1 MIVFDPIT
9 WTISLPPGESP
20 IARQFDN
27 LTRSI
32 TVTGVPEGWD
42 WTLLVQAS
50 GKLDIIDLEPVEGGV
65 GVTLTAQMLSLAGFY
80 TIQLRGTQGDLVRH
94 TNVLQGIMI
103 PASLSGSATWP
114 TVPSAV
120 EQVLQQMEELNQHPP
135 YPGDGGYWMVWDLD
149 THAYVESQLPLP
161 PVAVGPSGTVTV
173 GETITG
179 QPGTP
184 ASVVNTGTESAAVLN
199 FTIPQGQQ
207 GNPGAAATVEVGE
220 TVTGDPGTE
229 ASVENVGTS
238 SAAVLRF
245 TIPAG
250 ATGATP
256 DISVEVAGLPG
267 GSEPTVSVS
276 GTPEAP
282 VIYLGIPAGKQGD
295 PGNPGQTP
303 NIEIGSVETLPAGS
317 SVTASITGQTPNL
330 VLNLGIPVGREGA
343 PGTDG
348 VSPEVD
354 IQSTDT
360 GTRVTITD
368 KDGQKEFEVLN
379 GKDGEP
385 GKNGD
390 PGEDGH
396 AATISITET
405 ETVAPDSPAAMVE
418 LPGST
423 PLARLYKAQVPRGQ
437 TGAGLPPTDTAQ
449 DGYIPTFRDGNIV
462 WEPPAGGS
470 GGPDFLADFTVE
482 EAVAQYVVSTDI
494 DPSDYSFFIVHIFDG
509 PSDVVRLKIASGG
522 KCTSP
527 KIYGGGGTHQ
537 IAFVFMDIDNNNPT
551 WLMHGGVK
559 TVYGTN
565 TITSWDG
572 ATYLNGSS
580 SFPQGL
586 QLVATSELP
595 AGMKCRIKGWK

>member
-1 MIVFDPIT
+1 MIVFDPIK
-9 WTISLPPGESP
+9 WTISLPPGESV
-20 IARQFDN
+20 IARQYDN

-32 TVTGVPEGWD
+32 TVTGVPDGWN

-65 GVTLTAQMLSLAGFY
+65 GVALTAQMLALSGFY

-94 TNVLQGIMI
+94 TNVLQVLV
-103 PASLSGSATWP
+103 PKSLSGSATWP

-120 EQVLQQMEELNQHPP
+120 EQVLQQTAELNQHPP
-135 YPGDGGYWMVWDLD
+135 YPGDNGYWMVWDLD

-161 PVAVGPSGTVTV
+161 PVAEG
-173 GETITG
+173 
-179 QPGTP
+179 
-184 ASVVNTGTESAAVLN
+184 
-199 FTIPQGQQ
+199 PQGPPGPQ
-207 GNPGAAATVEVGE
+207 GEPG
-220 TVTGDPGTE
+220 
-229 ASVENVGTS
+229 
-238 SAAVLRF
+238 
-245 TIPAG
+245 PAG
-250 ATGATP
+250 PQGPQGEPGPQGEKGEQGA
-256 DISVEVAGLPG
+256 PG
-267 GSEPTVSVS
+267 P
-276 GTPEAP
+276 
-282 VIYLGIPAGKQGD
+282 QGD
-295 PGNPGQTP
+295 PGP
-303 NIEIGSVETLPAGS
+303 
-317 SVTASITGQTPNL
+317 
-330 VLNLGIPVGREGA
+330 EG
-343 PGTDG
+343 PQGPKGD
-348 VSPEVD
+348 
-354 IQSTDT
+354 Q
-360 GTRVTITD
+360 
-368 KDGQKEFEVLN
+368 
-379 GKDGEP
+379 GEP
-385 GKNGD
+385 GPQGPKGD
-390 PGEDGH
+390 TGDTGPQGPQGETGPVGP
-396 AATISITET
+396 EG
-405 ETVAPDSPAAMVE
+405 PQGPQGPAGV
-418 LPGST
+418 GI
-423 PLARLYKAQVPRGQ
+423 
-437 TGAGLPPTDTAQ
+437 PPTDTAQ

-470 GGPDFLADFTVE
+470 GGPDFLADFAVE

-527 KIYGGGGTHQ
+527 TIYGGGGTHQ